1 MGFAIDSFNSSF
13 ERRRLMR
20 FAFKLALLLIPV
32 ALICAYFWYQKAKLP
47 AIRFQLSGF
56 KETSKRRLSPSMI
69 QTALKTLGI
78 IFCILALARPQSI
91 SKSQERKA
99 NGIDIVMLLDVSLS
113 MLIQD
118 MGQNSRMEIAKQT
131 FTNFVEAR
139 KNDRIGFI
147 IFSGEP
153 ITLAPPTLDYGLLL
167 SQMKSVEPGG
177 PGLKDGTAIGDG
189 LALAIN
195 RLKKSNAKSRII
207 ILLTDGDNNV
217 GRIDPITSGDLAQGY
232 GIRVYS
238 IAIGTEGR
246 VRQPLPQQTPLG
258 IQYTY
263 VWVENRLNTG
273 LLEQISAKTN
283 GKFYRAQDEQALQKV
298 FKDIDQLE
306 KTEVTT
312 QDKVHYNEE
321 FIPYLMTALV
331 CFLIERLLALF
342 WWRQWA

>member
-1 MGFAIDSFNSSF
+1 
-13 ERRRLMR
+13 MR
-20 FAFKLALLLIPV
+20 FAHHWVFLLIP
-32 ALICAYFWYQKAKLP
+32 LILACFYLWLKKASLP
-47 AIRFQLSGF
+47 AIRIQLHSLKVNAG
-56 KETSKRRLSPSMI
+56 KRISPALI
-69 QTALKTLGI
+69 QTFLKSIGLV
-78 IFCILALARPQSI
+78 FCVLALARPQSI

-99 NGIDIVMLLDVSLS
+99 NGIDIMMVLDVSLS

-118 MGQNSRMEIAKQT
+118 MGPNSRMEIAKQT
-131 FTNFVEAR
+131 FKEFIEQR

-147 IFSGEP
+147 MFSGDP
-153 ITLAPPTLDYGLLL
+153 VTLAPPTLDYGMLMAQL
-167 SQMKSVEPGG
+167 QTVEPGG

-189 LALAIN
+189 LGLAIN

-217 GRIDPITSGDLAQGY
+217 GRIDPLTSGDLAQGY

-238 IAIGTEGR
+238 VAIGTEGR

-258 IQYTY
+258 TQYTY

-273 LLEQISAKTN
+273 LLEQISAKSN
-283 GKFYRAQDEQALQKV
+283 GKFYRVQDEKTLQKV

-312 QDKVHYNEE
+312 QDKIHYTEE
-321 FIPYLMTALV
+321 FVPYLMLALF
-331 CFLIERLLALF
+331 CFLLERVLSVF

>member
-1 MGFAIDSFNSSF
+1 MDK
-13 ERRRLMR
+13 
-20 FAFKLALLLIPV
+20 FKNPEGRSI
-32 ALICAYFWYQKAKLP
+32 
-47 AIRFQLSGF
+47 
-56 KETSKRRLSPSMI
+56 SPPLI
-69 QTALKTLGI
+69 QTFLKTMGLV
-78 IFCILALARPQSI
+78 FCVIALARPQSI

-99 NGIDIVMLLDVSLS
+99 NGIDIMMVLDVSLS

-118 MGQNSRMEIAKQT
+118 MGESNRMNIAKEM
-131 FTNFVEAR
+131 FISFIEAR
-139 KNDRIGFI
+139 RNDRIGFS

-167 SQMKSVEPGG
+167 SQLKTVEPGG
-177 PGLKDGTAIGDG
+177 QGLRDGTAIGDG

-195 RLKKSNAKSRII
+195 RLKKSSAKSRVI

-217 GRIDPITSGDLAQGY
+217 GRIDPLTAGDLAQGY

-246 VRQPLPQQTPLG
+246 VKQPLPQQTPLG
-258 IQYTY
+258 LVYSY

-273 LLEQISAKTN
+273 LLEQISAKSN
-283 GKFYRAQDEQALQKV
+283 GKFYRVQDERALQTV

-306 KTEVTT
+306 KTSITT
-312 QDKVHYNEE
+312 QDKVHYTEE
-321 FIPYLMTALV
+321 FIPYLFAALF
-331 CFLIERLLALF
+331 CFLLERVLALA

>member
-1 MGFAIDSFNSSF
+1 
-13 ERRRLMR
+13 MR
-20 FAFKLALLLIPV
+20 FAHPYAFLLLLLIP
-32 ALICAYFWYQKAKLP
+32 ICFHFWMKLSKLP
-47 AIRFQLSGF
+47 AIRFHFAGF
-56 KETSKRRLSPSMI
+56 KNPEGRGITPAFI
-69 QTALKTLGI
+69 QTVLKSIAVALFI
-78 IFCILALARPQSI
+78 CALARPQSI

-118 MGQNSRMEIAKQT
+118 MGENSRMEIAKET
-131 FTNFVEAR
+131 FKRFIEGR

-153 ITLAPPTLDYGLLL
+153 ITLAPPTLDYGLLFSQL
-167 SQMKSVEPGG
+167 STVEPGG
-177 PGLKDGTAIGDG
+177 PGLRDGTAIGDG

-195 RLKKSNAKSRII
+195 RLKKSTAKSRII

-217 GRIDPITSGDLAQGY
+217 GRIDPLTSGDLAQGY

-238 IAIGTEGR
+238 IAVGTEGR

-258 IQYTY
+258 TTYSY

-273 LLEQISAKTN
+273 LLEQISAKSN
-283 GKFYRAQDEQALQKV
+283 GKFYRVQDEKTLQTV

-306 KTEVTT
+306 KTEITT

-321 FIPYLMTALV
+321 FLPYLITAFLV
-331 CFLIERLLALF
+331 LLVERLLSLL

>member
-1 MGFAIDSFNSSF
+1 
-13 ERRRLMR
+13 MR
-20 FAFKLALLLIPV
+20 FAHPYAFLLLLLIP
-32 ALICAYFWYQKAKLP
+32 ICFHFWMKLSKLP
-47 AIRFQLSGF
+47 AIRFHFAGF
-56 KETSKRRLSPSMI
+56 KNPEGRGITPAFI
-69 QTALKTLGI
+69 QTTLKS
-78 IFCILALARPQSI
+78 LARPQSI

-99 NGIDIVMLLDVSLS
+99 NGIDIIMLLDVSLS

-118 MGQNSRMEIAKQT
+118 MGQNSRMEIAKET
-131 FTNFVEAR
+131 FKRFIEGR

-153 ITLAPPTLDYGLLL
+153 ITLAPPTLDYGLLF
-167 SQMKSVEPGG
+167 SQMNTVEPGG
-177 PGLKDGTAIGDG
+177 PGLRDGTAIGDG

-195 RLKKSNAKSRII
+195 RLKKSTAKSRII

-217 GRIDPITSGDLAQGY
+217 GRIDPLTSGDLAQGY

-238 IAIGTEGR
+238 IAVGTEGR

-258 IQYTY
+258 TTYSY

-273 LLEQISAKTN
+273 LLEQISAKSN
-283 GKFYRAQDEQALQKV
+283 GKFYRVQDEKTLQTV

-306 KTEVTT
+306 KTEITT

-321 FIPYLMTALV
+321 FLPYLIAAFLALLV
-331 CFLIERLLALF
+331 ERLLALL